1 MRNTRLTRSALAVV
15 VAASLASF
23 ATGCA
28 NSAAG
33 LDGNIGAG
41 GSATLAVSPGR
52 PADFTGFL
60 VNHTGS
66 VVILKSARLLPL
78 KGFRAP
84 QLIHEAIE
92 PRKIFATSDSDWPPT
107 EPKLPLKDFAEYR
120 IPPGRRINILYSVVA
135 RKVGEYADTGIEV
148 TMLVDGRSAT
158 VDVIS
163 FAGTCILQV
172 LGNRSC
178 PESFIN
184 RLQKAAGQSP

>member
-1 MRNTRLTRSALAVV
+1 MRNTRLARSALAVV

-23 ATGCA
+23 STACA
-28 NSAAG
+28 SPASG

-41 GSATLAVSPGR
+41 GSATLAVTPGR

-60 VNHTGS
+60 VNNTGR

-78 KGFRAP
+78 KGFLAP

-92 PRKIFATSDSDWPPT
+92 PGKSFATSDPGWPPT
-107 EPKLPLKDFAEYR
+107 GPKLRLKDFAGYR
-120 IPPGRRINILYSVVA
+120 ISPGRRVNILYSVVA
-135 RKVGEYADTGIEV
+135 AKVGEYADTGIEV
-148 TMLVDGRSAT
+148 SVLVDGRTAT

-163 FAGTCILQV
+163 FAGTCIFEV

-184 RLQKAAGQSP
+184 RIQKVAS

>member
-1 MRNTRLTRSALAVV
+1 MRNARLARSALAVV
-15 VAASLASF
+15 IAAGLAGA

-28 NSAAG
+28 NSASG

-78 KGFRAP
+78 KGFRTP

-92 PRKIFATSDSDWPPT
+92 TGKSFATSDSDWPPT

-120 IPPGRRINILYSVVA
+120 ISPGRRVNILYSVVA
-135 RKVGEYADTGIEV
+135 RKVGQYAATGIKV
-148 TMLVDGRSAT
+148 TVLVDGRSTT

-163 FAGTCILQV
+163 FAGICIFEV

-178 PESFIN
+178 PESFNN
-184 RLQKAAGQSP
+184 RIQKAASQSP